1 MSGCFLD
8 RAGRPAQY
16 SRGVETATV
25 AAVHACVIRAKSRLV
40 QEGLLVR
47 RGRAAQQA
55 VAMGKAAEPPDDV
68 GVVLGPFQ
76 AFGMAG
82 RARQLD
88 AAQLVGADAPNA

>member
-1 MSGCFLD
+1 
-8 RAGRPAQY
+8 
-16 SRGVETATV
+16 
-25 AAVHACVIRAKSRLV
+25 
-40 QEGLLVR
+40 
-47 RGRAAQQA
+47 
-55 VAMGKAAEPPDDV
+55 MGEAAEPPDDI